1 MVADDFNACHDV
13 DCWSRTISP
22 VAAKV
27 PVVVTECGFS
37 IPWAQG
43 LWRWIEQQR
52 GSISYLAWTWNTCE
66 PPRHRWHLGCILPR
80 VPAISLRTGGG
91 KEGLVSDYAGTA
103 TAWGKA
109 FKAQI
114 AKAKTDD
121 TAAVNTSHP
130 WSLLPLDG
138 GDDGHSVNKAA
149 YHPHPPCC
157 KGCPHGPCTACRTP
171 GANACCPCLPP
182 FPPMPPCNTPETCT
196 TLSVKL

>member
-1 MVADDFNACHDV
+1 MVADDFNACHDEA
-13 DCWSRTISP
+13 CWSRTISP

-43 LWRWIEQQR
+43 LWGWIEQQR

-80 VPAISLRTGGG
+80 VPAMSLRTGGG

-121 TAAVNTSHP
+121 NT
-130 WSLLPLDG
+130 G
-138 GDDGHSVNKAA
+138 RA
-149 YHPHPPCC
+149 
-157 KGCPHGPCTACRTP
+157 HGR
-171 GANACCPCLPP
+171 LQ
-182 FPPMPPCNTPETCT
+182 T
-196 TLSVKL
+196 TLLAGLRVHTHNALCCSGREQLS

>member
-1 MVADDFNACHDV
+1 MVADDFNACHDES
-13 DCWSRTISP
+13 CWSRTISP

-43 LWRWIEQQR
+43 LWRWIEQQH

-66 PPRHRWHLGCILPR
+66 LPRHRWHLGCILPG
-80 VPAISLRTGGG
+80 VPAVSLRTGGG

-114 AKAKTDD
+114 AQAKTDD
-121 TAAVNTSHP
+121 TAAVNSSHP

-138 GDDGHSVNKAA
+138 GDDGHSVNRAA